1 MLGDLGYVYYNECK
15 QTGFKGKGQH
25 CSLLMYTGWIK
36 GLVEVEVVI
45 LAPLDITGGYEN
57 I

>member
-1 MLGDLGYVYYNECK
+1 MSANRP
-15 QTGFKGKGQH
+15 GFKGKGQH